1 MLNNLMTHR
10 SGFKKNRKIF
20 LQINSSHFC
29 KMVLHNSRNKAQ
41 ILKNELQCERENL
54 DVNID

>member
-1 MLNNLMTHR
+1 MTHR